1 MRKSN
6 KRSNRLRNEIQS
18 IQINKSCPIG
28 YTGNNLKRV
37 FYGDVNRMRKQKVF
51 TIFNDNDTVYGYLFD
66 MTRLEAQKTV
76 EKINEETK
84 EHHYYMDGY
93 IE

>member
-1 MRKSN
+1 
-6 KRSNRLRNEIQS
+6 
-18 IQINKSCPIG
+18 
-28 YTGNNLKRV
+28 
-37 FYGDVNRMRKQKVF
+37 MRKQRVF

-93 IE
+93 KEWGTEKWEKVLILD